1 MIWLE
6 AKWWILLAV
15 GVGSFMTA
23 LDGSVVNITL
33 PVVSRAF
40 NSDVAAV
47 EWVVTVYLL
56 VVSGL
61 LLRRCKKIT

>member
-1 MIWLE
+1 
-6 AKWWILLAV
+6 LLAV
-15 GVGSFMTA
+15 GTGSFMTA
-23 LDGSVVNITL
+23 LDSSVVNIIL

-40 NSDVAAV
+40 KTDVATV

-61 LLRRCKKIT
+61 LLSFGRLGDLRGHKPV